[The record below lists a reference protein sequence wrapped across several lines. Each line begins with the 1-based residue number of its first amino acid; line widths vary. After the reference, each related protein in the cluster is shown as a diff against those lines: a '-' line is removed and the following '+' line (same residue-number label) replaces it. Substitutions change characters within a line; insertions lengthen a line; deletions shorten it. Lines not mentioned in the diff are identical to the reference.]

1 MAEYTCIKAIGGNV
15 MLNYI
20 WGGMI
25 LIGIAIGAVTGQMQ
39 AITNAA
45 VESAKDAVMLCVTM
59 LGVMSMWSGLMK
71 IAERAG
77 LVHMLSEKMA
87 PVLRYL
93 FPDIPRGHNAFKHI
107 ATNFIANI
115 LGLGWAATPAGLNAM
130 KELQKLNPK
139 KDTASKSMCMFMI
152 VNMSSLQLVTMSI
165 VAYRSQYQ
173 SANPSEIIGPGLIAT
188 LFSTIAG
195 IMVAKICEK
204 GARE

>member
-1 MAEYTCIKAIGGNV
+1 

-188 LFSTIAG
+188 LFSTVAG
-195 IMVAKICEK
+195 IMVAKVCEK

>member
-1 MAEYTCIKAIGGNV
+1 

-45 VESAKDAVMLCVTM
+45 VESSKDAVMLCVTM